1 MHIYSAIRQRVCAVI
16 VRDHLSHWE
25 MKTADG
31 WRRVPAAVAKAYVAT
46 RCGLHKHEVPAAL
59 AWLFGPAAHRPGK
72 PRQRALLPEPCVDR
86 SAWDEFDWT
95 LYYAVMADWARFNVE
110 KWLETP
116 KPANLS
122 SAALERLFRAECP
135 GRYYQRHLFDE
146 ITMI

>member
-1 MHIYSAIRQRVCAVI
+1 
-16 VRDHLSHWE
+16 
-25 MKTADG
+25 
-31 WRRVPAAVAKAYVAT
+31 
-46 RCGLHKHEVPAAL
+46 
-59 AWLFGPAAHRPGK
+59 
-72 PRQRALLPEPCVDR
+72 
-86 SAWDEFDWT
+86 
-95 LYYAVMADWARFNVE
+95 MADWARFNVE